1 VTSEIGITVR
11 YFAAAR
17 AAVGSDSEELT
28 VRWGTTVYDL
38 VTGLGDRDGDLA
50 RVLLRCSFLLDGI
63 AVRDRGQSLKPGNTV
78 DVLPPF
84 AGG

>member
-1 VTSEIGITVR
+1 MRS
-11 YFAAAR
+11 
-17 AAVGSDSEELT
+17 
-28 VRWGTTVYDL
+28 GTTVDDL
-38 VTGLGDRDGDLA
+38 VTGLGERNGDLA

-63 AVRDRGQSLKPGNTV
+63 AVRDRGQSLKAGNTV